1 MKSQVPSLRKKLE
14 NSATYDE
21 IGYILDEAWSAKKEL
36 SDKISNDTID
46 KMYTKARSAGAL
58 GGKISGA
65 GGGGFLM
72 LYVPRERQNSVR
84 SELKEFREFPF
95 MLERDGSKII
105 FNIKREYWK

>member
-46 KMYTKARSAGAL
+46 KM
-58 GGKISGA
+58 
-65 GGGGFLM
+65 
-72 LYVPRERQNSVR
+72 
-84 SELKEFREFPF
+84 
-95 MLERDGSKII
+95 
-105 FNIKREYWK
+105 